1 VADLWLTEYYCN
13 LTRPLLMI
21 EQGDLKC
28 ERHLSAIIG
37 HILLIFLLPS
47 RLETDGSQLVSLFCG
62 SWPALLTKHQVYPCS
77 VSPLSDP
84 QASQTV
90 SLQFLGPCY
99 VADHD
104 SRIEWHHICLLVY
117 IRDPIYRC
125 IPPIPVLC
133 TWKII
138 SIYC

>member
-1 VADLWLTEYYCN
+1 
-13 LTRPLLMI
+13 MI

-47 RLETDGSQLVSLFCG
+47 PHLETDRSGEAQLVSLFCG
-62 SWPALLTKHQVYPCS
+62 SWSALLTKHRVYPCR

-90 SLQFLGPCY
+90 GLQFLGPRY

-104 SRIEWHHICLLVY
+104 SRTEWHHICLLVY
-117 IRDPIYRC
+117 IHDPIYRC

-133 TWKII
+133 TRKIL